1 MFRSWRYI
9 AVNTNEMAYPKPI
22 PSPVYGRLAREE
34 VKRAL
39 SNYPKFAVLGEAANV
54 DNAIIFIEKERP
66 DLIFLDIHMP
76 EKSGFDLLEELTVVP
91 EVVFTTAYNQYAVKA
106 FEVNALDYLVKP
118 IREERFAITIEKI
131 KTEFSKTESKRE
143 PLPMHY
149 KIFVKDGENCHFIP
163 LTDIRLIQSM
173 DNYARL
179 YFGEDKAMIKKSL
192 SQIEE
197 KLDPNVFFRIN
208 RSQIVNTEYIEQ
220 IKPYLKN
227 KLSIVLTTDE
237 KLEVSSRQSVKFKN
251 FNSL

>member
-1 MFRSWRYI
+1 MKTCKTI
-9 AVNTNEMAYPKPI
+9 IIDDE
-22 PSPVYGRLAREE
+22 RLAREE

-39 SNYPKFAVLGEAANV
+39 SNYPEFVVLGEAGNV
-54 DNAIIFIEKERP
+54 DDAIILIEKERP

-76 EKSGFDLLEELTVVP
+76 EKTGFDLLEELTVVP
-91 EVVFTTAYNQYAVKA
+91 AVVFTTAYSQYAVKA

-118 IREERFAITIEKI
+118 LREERFAITIEKI
-131 KTEFSKTESKRE
+131 KTEFSKSEVKRDS
-143 PLPMHY
+143 LPMHY
-149 KIFVKDGENCHFIP
+149 KIFIKDGEQCHFIP

-179 YFGEDKAMIKKSL
+179 YFGKDRAMIKRSL
-192 SQIEE
+192 NLIEE

-220 IKPYLKN
+220 INPSFKG
-227 KLSIVLTTDE
+227 KLNILLITGE

-251 FNSL
+251 WNSL